1 MPRKILLCLF
11 IATVA
16 IVRVPRA
23 QSQGETQ
30 SVLDAIDRADA
41 LGAQNKFQEALDV
54 YRDADRISNHT
65 CADCYLGMVN
75 MECQLGDF
83 SSALEDALRAET
95 VAAGNRMAAARAC
108 EVRAK
113 LLVDTAS
120 GPDDP
125 KVKDAESQLR
135 KAISLDP
142 KKSTARFELGILLLQ
157 EGHDPEGVAELKAF
171 ASGPLASPRYVD
183 RAVRLIADPSRAR
196 ALPSEDFSFSTLD
209 SGTISKAGLRGK
221 VVLLDFWASW
231 CGPCRESVP
240 AVADL
245 RRKFAGSPVEI
256 VGISSD
262 IDEDAW
268 KQFVAANHMNWPE
281 TIDLDGQISRLF
293 DVPGFPTYVVL
304 DRDGAIAFR
313 QTGFGS
319 DSERNIAA
327 AINRALTKPFVAQP
341 APPLASGASGEAP
354 PVTAVAPAPSAP
366 VARPTIRVKFT
377 YPPDDVEND
386 DVRGNIYRNDFLGL
400 SCKFPAQW
408 TPAEPEVL
416 EQLNKERSREIEA
429 GVQENPGS
437 EVAPDNSLT
446 VAFPQIIF
454 EASPDPRRLPDV
466 AISVAQSGDT
476 AQESAGREAKDLA
489 PNGMVILAPPHE
501 ITIGKRQFVRTD
513 YMTPQDYNAAWMA
526 IIETTVGRKYLVKLE
541 IRARS
546 KRELDDLAATAESL
560 SISKP

>member
-1 MPRKILLCLF
+1 MPRKSLLCLF
-11 IATVA
+11 FVTVA
-16 IVRVPRA
+16 AACVPRA

-30 SVLDAIDRADA
+30 PVLDAIDRADS
-41 LGAQNKFQEALDV
+41 LGTQNKFQEALDA
-54 YRDADRISNHT
+54 YREADRISNHT

-83 SSALEDALRAET
+83 SNALEDASRAET
-95 VAAGNRMAAARAC
+95 AAAGDRIAAARAC

-142 KKSTARFELGILLLQ
+142 RKSMARFELGMLLLQ
-157 EGHDPEGVAELKAF
+157 EGRDPEGVAELKAF
-171 ASGPLASPRYVD
+171 VSGPLASPRYVD

-196 ALPSEDFSFSTLD
+196 SLPSEDFSFSTLD

-245 RRKFAGSPVEI
+245 HRKFADSPFEI

-268 KQFVAANHMNWPE
+268 KQFIAANHMNWPE
-281 TIDLDGQISRLF
+281 TIDLDGKISKLF

-319 DSERNIAA
+319 DSERDIAA

-341 APPLASGASGEAP
+341 APPSATSVP
-354 PVTAVAPAPSAP
+354 TPTPSPTP
-366 VARPTIRVKFT
+366 VARPNVRVKFT
-377 YPPDDVEND
+377 FPPDDVGND
-386 DVRGNIYRNDFLGL
+386 DVRGNTYRNDLLGL

-408 TPAEPEVL
+408 TPADPEVL
-416 EQLNKERSREIEA
+416 EQLNKERAREIEA
-429 GVQENPGS
+429 ATQENPGS
-437 EVAPDNSLT
+437 DVAPDGSVTL
-446 VAFPQIIF
+446 AFEQIVF

-466 AISVAQSGDT
+466 AISVALSGDS
-476 AQESAGREAKDLA
+476 AQESAEHGAKDLA
-489 PNGMVILAPPHE
+489 RNGMVILAAPHE
-501 ITIGKRQFVRTD
+501 ITIAKRPFFRTD
-513 YMTPQDYNAAWMA
+513 YMTPQDYNAAWIS
-526 IIETTVGRKYLVKLE
+526 IIETTVSRRYLVKLE
-541 IRARS
+541 VKARS
-546 KRELDDLAATAESL
+546 KRELDDLVATAQSL